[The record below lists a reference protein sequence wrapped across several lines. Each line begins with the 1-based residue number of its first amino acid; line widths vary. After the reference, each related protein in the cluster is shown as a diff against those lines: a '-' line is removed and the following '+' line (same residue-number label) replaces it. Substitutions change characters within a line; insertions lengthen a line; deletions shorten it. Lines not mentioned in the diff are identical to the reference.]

1 MDNRIRL
8 NLAGFFYDYTD
19 QQFINQVG
27 ISGLLVNAGG
37 AEIKGLEADL
47 LFAATENLT
56 LRAGLGILDTEYTEL
71 ALAELGTPNP
81 VDTVDL
87 AGNELIS
94 APGVNFNFAV
104 DYEKLLSDNVVARVN
119 LDGNYQGKQWYS
131 AYNDFVSPV
140 NPAIDY
146 GPIQQDAYWVF
157 NGRLTFANVNDTL
170 ALSFWGKNLFDEAYD
185 VYSISLAAGLGFNYF
200 IEAKPRTYG
209 AELTYRF

>member
-1 MDNRIRL
+1 M
-8 NLAGFFYDYTD
+8 
-19 QQFINQVG
+19 
-27 ISGLLVNAGG
+27 
-37 AEIKGLEADL
+37 
-47 LFAATENLT
+47 
-56 LRAGLGILDTEYTEL
+56 DTEYTEL

-185 VYSISLAAGLGFNYF
+185 VYSISCPIPDDHIAPSRSALFLARSVLKGIRNGGYDANQV
-200 IEAKPRTYG
+200 A
-209 AELTYRF
+209 